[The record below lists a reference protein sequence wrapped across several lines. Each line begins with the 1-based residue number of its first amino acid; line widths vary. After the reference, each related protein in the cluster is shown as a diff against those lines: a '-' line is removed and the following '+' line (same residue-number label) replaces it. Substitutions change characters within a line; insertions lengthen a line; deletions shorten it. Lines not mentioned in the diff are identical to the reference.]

1 MNKRQFDYIF
11 QREELGALLYDD
23 DEFKAALA
31 QEISSWASATQVHEE
46 EEEDNT
52 SSSSIWGKIWEV
64 LNSPIF

>member
-11 QREELGALLYDD
+11 QREELGALLSDVK
-23 DEFKAALA
+23 FKAALA
-31 QEISSWASATQVHEE
+31 QEISSWASVTQVDEE

>member
-11 QREELGALLYDD
+11 QREELGALLSD

-31 QEISSWASATQVHEE
+31 QEISSWASVTQVNEE
-46 EEEDNT
+46 KEEVL
-52 SSSSIWGKIWEV
+52 SSSFSIWGKIWEV